1 MIRAS
6 REQWIAT
13 REDMLAIRMELPD
26 EMKQAT

>member
-6 REQWIAT
+6 REQWMVT